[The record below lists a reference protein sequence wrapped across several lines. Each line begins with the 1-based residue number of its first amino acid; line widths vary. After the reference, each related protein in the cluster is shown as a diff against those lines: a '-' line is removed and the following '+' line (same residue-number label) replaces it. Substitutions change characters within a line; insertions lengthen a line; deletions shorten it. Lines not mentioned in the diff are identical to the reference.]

1 MKTIV
6 VENIDS
12 KKSLPIIKCE
22 CGFEILLIPDL
33 KEMNKVIRE
42 HAEVHMSNEKH
53 PALAKAVFEYI
64 QLYLIK
70 QIFDEASH

>member
-6 VENIDS
+6 VENIDL

-22 CGFEILLIPDL
+22 CGFEILLVPDL

-42 HAEVHMSNEKH
+42 HAEMHMSNEKH
-53 PALAKAVFEYI
+53 PALGKAVFDYI

-70 QIFDEASH
+70 QIFDKTGH